1 MRRARVKRPRLIV
14 KTWGVLIVLPAP
26 FREEVA
32 YKIFKKHK
40 KWILKKHEELR
51 IAYEYSRKVK
61 LMHRS
66 RKELRELVEKYVE
79 EAALKI
85 LGENPCK
92 INIRKMRTR
101 WASCSI
107 RKTIT
112 VNELVKHL
120 PEYLISYLAYHEV
133 CHLVQLRHNQ
143 EFWSCVEKQFKNYRE
158 LEKELLVYEVK
169 LGLHD

>member
-1 MRRARVKRPRLIV
+1 MV
-14 KTWGVLIVLPAP
+14 KTWGVLIVLPP
-26 FREEVA
+26 HSSRKIA
-32 YKIFKKHK
+32 YKLLEKHK
-40 KWILKKHEELR
+40 NWVLKKHEELIR
-51 IAYEYSRKVK
+51 AYEYSRKVK
-61 LMHRS
+61 LKRRS
-66 RKELRELVEKYVE
+66 RKELEKLVGKYVE

-85 LGENPCK
+85 LGENPCRV
-92 INIRKMRTR
+92 NIRKMRTR

-112 VNELVKHL
+112 VNELVKYL
-120 PEYLISYLAYHEV
+120 PDYLISYLVYHEV
-133 CHLVQLRHNQ
+133 CHLVELRHNR